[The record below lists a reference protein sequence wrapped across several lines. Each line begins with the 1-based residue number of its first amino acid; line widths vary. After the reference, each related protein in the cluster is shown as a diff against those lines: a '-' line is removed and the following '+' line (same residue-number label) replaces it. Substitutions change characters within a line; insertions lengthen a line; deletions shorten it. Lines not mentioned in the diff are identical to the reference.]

1 MEIPFYY
8 ILLHESV
15 TPGGHTLLLDE
26 TIVCGTVSRNLVCEH
41 TLEVNVCFSWT
52 LLFFSQDEKIDE
64 DQKIEQHQVLY
75 GNF

>member
-1 MEIPFYY
+1 MKQFG
-8 ILLHESV
+8 V
-15 TPGGHTLLLDE
+15 TQYQG
-26 TIVCGTVSRNLVCEH
+26 NLVCEH
-41 TLEVNVCFSWT
+41 TIEVNVCFSST